1 MGRRGPKELK
11 NSREFLNKEGKRPTM
26 STLLATV
33 EEMPSYG
40 ETQLPDVAVHAL
52 LVTTLVPSRIRTA
65 TSENVSG

>member
-1 MGRRGPKELK
+1 
-11 NSREFLNKEGKRPTM
+11 M